1 MPYIEALASRHEV
14 TVIVPRVAY
23 QSREKMGWSAES
35 QTHSSV
41 QILLAPTQDEVR
53 KIFETPYEGRTIALF
68 SGISAFGEVKRWFK
82 FSLNY
87 PLERGIIT
95 EAPYTYRFPLWMHKL
110 RFLLQDYIYI
120 KYLNYVFAIGKS
132 CEEYYRIWNGKW
144 RIVPFD
150 YCVAPLTATQPTDKV
165 PSGKANFCFVGTMD
179 HRKNVGTLLQAFGR
193 FAHKH
198 REAARQSHLTLVGDG
213 PERAKLEAWVQKER
227 LSQFIT
233 FTGVLPMEQARQV
246 IAQSHVL
253 VLPSLHDGWG
263 AVVNEALMEG
273 TMVYCSNTCGA
284 SVLIDAPSRGKTFQA
299 TDVKALARFFWN
311 DYGFFL
317 DEKKADHRRES
328 LRQWALANIGPEAV
342 AQRMEKAF
350 ERRRAK
356 RNQIEDE

>member
-1 MPYIEALASRHEV
+1 MPYIEALATRHDV

-23 QSREKMGWSAES
+23 QSREQMGWNPTGQSP
-35 QTHSSV
+35 V
-41 QILLAPTQDEVR
+41 PIIVAPTRDEVC
-53 KIFETPYEGRTIALF
+53 KLFETPYEGRTIALF

-82 FSLNY
+82 LSLNY

-120 KYLNYVFAIGKS
+120 KYINYVFAIGRS
-132 CEEYYRIWNGKW
+132 CEEYYRIWNGRWK
-144 RIVPFD
+144 IVPFD
-150 YCVAPLTATQPTDKV
+150 YCVAPLQANQPLDVV
-165 PSGKANFCFVGTMD
+165 PNDKANFCFVGSMD
-179 HRKNVGTLLQAFGR
+179 KRKNVETLLQAFGR

-198 REAARQSHLTLVGDG
+198 REAVRQSHLTLVGDG
-213 PERAKLEAWVQKER
+213 PEKAKLEAWVKKEG
-227 LSQFIT
+227 LTKYIT
-233 FTGVLPMEQARQV
+233 FTGVLPMDQARQV
-246 IAQSHVL
+246 IAQSDVL

-273 TMVYCSNTCGA
+273 TVVYCSRTCGA
-284 SVLIDAPSRGKTFQA
+284 SVLIDAPSRGKTFPA

-317 DEKKADHRRES
+317 DAKKAEHRREA

-342 AQRMEKAF
+342 AQRMENAF
-350 ERRRAK
+350 VRRRSK
-356 RNQIEDE
+356 RELVNNE